1 MRHAVSAGTAVTVY
15 ETEGSFIPFE
25 KLIFNGIEDG
35 RVAVAITEHG
45 VADIKSVYGMDG
57 YEGTPTTVGINT
69 FSADVI
75 QSTKFSAG
83 IATVSALS
91 GGISTITAKNTDFPG
106 TLVKEND
113 LIEYTDTTAG
123 LRNDP
128 IVARVV
134 GVATTTI
141 TVAAVTDVVGVA
153 SAFLPAATLDVT
165 DLKVLKTDLASISDS
180 SLYTPLAK
188 RNISNVDISEA
199 TLVIRKTFSVDIAS
213 NQLSAQV
220 TAGTNETF
228 LQFDEERYLLT
239 RSDGSTEVLT
249 ADKFDIG
256 ADGKTLQIR
265 NLGTDDTGATLFAT
279 LNKTSP
285 KAKVKIKNRVNS
297 IIVDKSKLAGSGI
310 GSTTLN
316 NGLTY
321 GNYPFGTRVEDEV
334 ISLNFPDIIEIH
346 GIYESADTSAEL
358 LLQT

>member
-91 GGISTITAKNTDFPG
+91 GGISTVTAKNTDFPG

-128 IVARVV
+128 IFARVV
-134 GVATTTI
+134 
-141 TVAAVTDVVGVA
+141 
-153 SAFLPAATLDVT
+153 
-165 DLKVLKTDLASISDS
+165 IS
-180 SLYTPLAK
+180 
-188 RNISNVDISEA
+188 
-199 TLVIRKTFSVDIAS
+199 RKI
-213 NQLSAQV
+213 
-220 TAGTNETF
+220 
-228 LQFDEERYLLT
+228 
-239 RSDGSTEVLT
+239 
-249 ADKFDIG
+249 
-256 ADGKTLQIR
+256 
-265 NLGTDDTGATLFAT
+265 
-279 LNKTSP
+279 NK
-285 KAKVKIKNRVNS
+285 
-297 IIVDKSKLAGSGI
+297 
-310 GSTTLN
+310 
-316 NGLTY
+316 
-321 GNYPFGTRVEDEV
+321 
-334 ISLNFPDIIEIH
+334 
-346 GIYESADTSAEL
+346 
-358 LLQT
+358 